1 MQAFEFHEP
10 TRTIF
15 GRHALDQLSSVLLQL
30 HVNSILA
37 VSGTTYPEELGI
49 RTTVAAV
56 CDELGIDLIWSDEV
70 RPNPRL
76 ELVHRLIGTAREHH
90 VNLVI
95 AVGGGSS
102 IDTAKTIALGVP
114 YHNDVWDFFQRKAVP
129 ATALPIGVISTIPGS
144 GSEQSDCAVI
154 QEGKNKVFFEHPLI
168 LPTFAIINPEFSRS
182 VPTVYQS
189 SAIADM
195 TAHLLEVYATDEAP
209 VDVTD
214 RLIEASFTSILIYG
228 RKVIRDPEDV
238 DVRSELHMLS
248 AVTHNDGILGKGR
261 IPDWV
266 GHKIEHEISGLFG
279 LIHGEGMS
287 IVTPAWL
294 RFVASR
300 KPDKLVQ
307 FATRVF
313 HIDAVSWTNAEIVE
327 IAAAELETFYR
338 ELGLHTRLSEHGISQ
353 SDLEKIA
360 LRATK
365 HGSILLGNYL
375 QLNTADVIE
384 LLEYAL

>member
-1 MQAFEFHEP
+1 MQDFEFHEP

-15 GRHALDQLSSVLLQL
+15 GRDALDQLSKVLLQL
-30 HVNSILA
+30 RVHSILA
-37 VSGTTYPEELGI
+37 VSGVTYPEELGI
-49 RTTVAAV
+49 QAKVTAV
-56 CDELGIDLIWSDEV
+56 CDEQGIDLIWSDEV

-76 ELVHRLIGTAREHH
+76 ELVHQLVDTAREHN
-90 VNLVI
+90 VDLVI

-114 YHNDVWDFFQRKAVP
+114 YEHDVWDFFQRKAVP
-129 ATALPIGVISTIPGS
+129 VTALPIGVISTIPGS

-154 QEGKNKVFFEHPLI
+154 QEGRNKVFFENPLI
-168 LPTFAIINPEFSRS
+168 LPNFTIINPEFSRS

-214 RLIEASFTSILIYG
+214 RLIEASFTSVLIYG
-228 RKVIRDPEDV
+228 RKVIRDPQDV
-238 DVRSELHMLS
+238 AVRSELHMLS

-287 IVTPAWL
+287 VVTPAWM
-294 RFVASR
+294 RFVAAR

-313 HIDAVSWTNAEIVE
+313 HIDAVSWTDAEIVE
-327 IAAAELETFYR
+327 IAAAELEAFYR
-338 ELGLHTRLSEHGISQ
+338 ELGLHTRLSEHGISRT
-353 SDLEKIA
+353 DLEDIA
-360 LRATK
+360 FRATQD
-365 HGSILLGNYL
+365 GSILLGNYL
-375 QLNTADVIE
+375 QLNTADVVE